1 MDFEDFEDLDQDLFG
16 DDFEYDDTF
25 EDEIEFDEE
34 L

>member
-1 MDFEDFEDLDQDLFG
+1 MDFEDFEDLDQDLFE
-16 DDFEYDDTF
+16 DDFECEDTF